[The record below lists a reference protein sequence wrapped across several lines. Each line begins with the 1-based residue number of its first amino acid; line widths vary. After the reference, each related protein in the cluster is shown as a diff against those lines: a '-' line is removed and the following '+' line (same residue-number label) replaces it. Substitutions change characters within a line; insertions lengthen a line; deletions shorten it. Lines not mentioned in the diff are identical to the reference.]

1 MQNKKIIME
10 GKVLKMTKI
19 VSIPRMSEM
28 IGKYG
33 MMRETYLK
41 NHCRELYLKM
51 FMEGSLQKH
60 LEETDKTAKEEI
72 DRIVKSMAEAE
83 GVTEQLK
90 AENPLKWAGLMNNFK
105 HSAEEIILEQF
116 VYG

>member
-1 MQNKKIIME
+1 
-10 GKVLKMTKI
+10 MTKI
-19 VSIPRMSEM
+19 VSIPRMTEQ

-41 NHCRELYLKM
+41 NHCRSLYSAMLMK
-51 FMEGSLQKH
+51 GTLIAH

-72 DRIVKSMAEAE
+72 DRIVKEMAAAE

-90 AENPLKWAGLMNNFK
+90 AENPLEWAGLMNNLK